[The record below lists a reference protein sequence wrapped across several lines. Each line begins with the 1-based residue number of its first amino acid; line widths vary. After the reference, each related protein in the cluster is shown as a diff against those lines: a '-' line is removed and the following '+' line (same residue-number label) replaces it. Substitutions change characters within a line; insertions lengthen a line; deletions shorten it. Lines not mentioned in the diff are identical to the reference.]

1 MKGDIV
7 LGGKGGPLQASC
19 AGRSSNAMKRKSMN
33 NMEGTDVLRWEGA
46 WCVWNVQE
54 RIVA

>member
-33 NMEGTDVLRWEGA
+33 NMEGTEVLRWEGA